1 MTGQKG
7 VSIIV
12 LAFIIAI
19 IAFLGLV
26 FVSLFTTSTEES
38 TMEYNSDRA
47 LFIAQGGADA
57 AIEHTSQGGSNWLWN
72 EGYLNKSLGDG
83 TVDVEV
89 LQYVNK
95 DGTSN
100 SPRDETFLS
109 CLRSTGANPARTVY
123 ITLFWNNTDSGS
135 ANYNSNDLGLELYQG
150 AMPGGTL
157 LASSTT
163 SNNPEI
169 IRFRLTP
176 GTTGTSCTTDTTYT
190 VRVLGNSNSK
200 QYYLRISHPDEN
212 GFAATK
218 WRSVLS
224 LGKMNNAKR
233 EVFAAFK
240 K

>member
-1 MTGQKG
+1 MTGQRG
-7 VSIIV
+7 VSIIA

-19 IAFLGLV
+19 ITFLGLV
-26 FVSLFTTSTEES
+26 FVSFFTTSLEES

-47 LFIAQGGADA
+47 LYIAEGGADA
-57 AIEHTSQGGSNWLWN
+57 AIEHCSQGGSNWLWN

-109 CLRSTGANPARTVY
+109 CLSSTGANPARTIY
-123 ITLFWNNTDSGS
+123 IALFWNNTDSGS
-135 ANYNSNDLGLELYQG
+135 ANYNSNDLGLELYEG
-150 AMPGGTL
+150 ATL

-169 IRFRLTP
+169 IRYRITG
-176 GTTGTSCTTDTTYT
+176 GTNCPTDTTYT
-190 VRVLGNSNSK
+190 ARVLGNSNNK
-200 QYYLRISHPDEN
+200 QYYLRISHPDASN
-212 GFAATK
+212 FGTTK

-224 LGKMNNAKR
+224 LGKMNQAKR